1 MNAATT
7 DTFEDFLKQ
16 LATETSLLEA
26 SDAQSGN
33 GIGRLTY
40 QAWSLS
46 LPESAR
52 RAVTFAEVWQAGATA
67 MFQALVERGY
77 IAPGDVERALTSTV
91 DVLAT

>member
-26 SDAQSGN
+26 IDAQGGN